1 MYVYVGTCAHLCVKF
16 SQSAIHGPIFWTNKN
31 MKKGELYCI
40 NVANYVHKVVFYDN
54 TVLELKKK
62 TWELCRW
69 VCLVK
74 NADCR
79 NFCLEQVSTKIDI
92 KGEYCC
98 LLKKNYNFDKRNRIS
113 W

>member
-62 TWELCRW
+62 KNLRTLPMGMLSKKCR
-69 VCLVK
+69 L
-74 NADCR
+74 
-79 NFCLEQVSTKIDI
+79 
-92 KGEYCC
+92 
-98 LLKKNYNFDKRNRIS
+98 
-113 W
+113 

>member
-31 MKKGELYCI
+31 MKKGDLHCI

-62 TWELCRW
+62 TKNLRTLPMGMLSKKCR
-69 VCLVK
+69 L
-74 NADCR
+74 
-79 NFCLEQVSTKIDI
+79 
-92 KGEYCC
+92 
-98 LLKKNYNFDKRNRIS
+98 
-113 W
+113 